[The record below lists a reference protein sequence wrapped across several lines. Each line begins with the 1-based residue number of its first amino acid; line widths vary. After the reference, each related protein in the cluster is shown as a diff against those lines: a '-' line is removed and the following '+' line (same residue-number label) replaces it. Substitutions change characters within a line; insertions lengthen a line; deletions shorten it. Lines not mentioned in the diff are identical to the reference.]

1 MSILYLVEYIHRVA
15 QNDDDNGNATV
26 HAWLG
31 VRFRIKQNKN
41 YIERPL
47 ESEHLKF
54 MSPRMSHYT
63 CLLSDHDRL
72 FKVGKAL
79 GQTSIHCFF
88 FCISNFLHARFRQV
102 FRNQNYYWSRQD
114 YYKSISKPIH
124 DLLPNGKFPL
134 NAMLTQG

>member
-88 FCISNFLHARFRQV
+88 SVFLIFYTPAFVKSSETKTTIDPDKITTKVFPSPYTIYCRMGNF
-102 FRNQNYYWSRQD
+102 
-114 YYKSISKPIH
+114 P
-124 DLLPNGKFPL
+124 
-134 NAMLTQG
+134 